1 MSEFAEQYRT
11 FHSES
16 EIKSHFEAKEQA
28 DYESCIENRYL
39 VSEGFFRNLDGLDRK
54 TKIVH
59 LSIPYR
65 VIENKLKDYDAKEP
79 TISDQDLKI
88 FKSKLGHIQK
98 QIGERK
104 YGQVYYDRGA
114 CGIFSECCVRFEI
127 YEVVNNGITIIWT
140 SLILDR
146 ILNRKSP
153 RLSPEFYRAILHLY
167 NCPESSLQILSRNDK
182 RKTPFNYTKLTNDLN
197 SSGIYN
203 NPLFAQ
209 GNDDLIGPY
218 RLMANFSYTYR
229 FLTKMILE
237 KREKREELYVA
248 PYPPT
253 YADLLIGVTGN
264 CLNNIEWVQIRIG
277 IDLRRYSEIRH
288 TVENMPYIPV
298 SDLPMPICNCC
309 YATER
314 YISIKFKTPPT
325 ESDELFFYDQN
336 YNNRDE
342 ITRQIVVIPKDK
354 IIIPGGFPGIYSK

>member
-140 SLILDR
+140 SLILDK
-146 ILNRKSP
+146 ILNRESTHISP
-153 RLSPEFYRAILHLY
+153 KFYSAILQLY
-167 NCPESSLQILSRNDK
+167 DCPESSLQILSRDDK
-182 RKTPFNYTKLTNDLN
+182 RKNPFNYTKFVNDLN
-197 SSGIYN
+197 SVGIYN

-209 GNDDLIGPY
+209 ENDELIGPY
-218 RLMANFSYTYR
+218 RLRANFSYTYR
-229 FLTKMILE
+229 FFTKMILE
-237 KREKREELYVA
+237 KQEEIYTALYR
-248 PYPPT
+248 T
-253 YADLLIGVTGN
+253 YSDLLIGITGN
-264 CLNNIEWVQIRIG
+264 CLNNIEWVRVRIG
-277 IDLRRYSEIRH
+277 IGLRHYSEIRH
-288 TVENMPYIPV
+288 TLENMPYIPV
-298 SDLPMPICNCC
+298 SDLPVPICNCS
-309 YATER
+309 YASER
-314 YISIKFKTPPT
+314 YISIKFKIPPA
-325 ESDELFFYDQN
+325 ESDELFFYGQN
-336 YNNRDE
+336 CNDRDE
-342 ITRQIVVIPKDK
+342 LIRQIIYIQKDK
-354 IIIPGGFPGIYSK
+354 LTISQGFPGFYSK